1 MFRSG
6 VLRTSGVCA
15 YVHCLLKAE
24 LPELYGARNLRTSTS
39 PTAGPLRSIRRSHIR
54 RASVQTKAAVDQDST
69 VTKAVVAAGFI
80 ANPVVLVSEYFLKT
94 TGEGLPPGPGG
105 VYGATE
111 GVSYLVIVGVVAWS
125 IFTKAKTGSGL
136 PGNLLGAVE
145 GLSYLSLV
153 AGKRVIV
160 SWCMAA
166 HALTAPDRLV
176 LQVLW
181 WLLWSLLRKVLYL
194 ASPAKFLYFG
204 TPTFHYMITT

>member
-1 MFRSG
+1 MARAVWVH
-6 VLRTSGVCA
+6 VL
-15 YVHCLLKAE
+15 
-24 LPELYGARNLRTSTS
+24 ARNLRTST
-39 PTAGPLRSIRRSHIR
+39 PTAGPLRSIRKPHIR
-54 RASVQTKAAVDQDST
+54 RASVQARAAIDQEST

-125 IFTKAKTGSGL
+125 LYTKAKTGSGL

-153 AGKRVIV
+153 AGKPVIV
-160 SWCMAA
+160 S
-166 HALTAPDRLV
+166 
-176 LQVLW
+176 
-181 WLLWSLLRKVLYL
+181 
-194 ASPAKFLYFG
+194 
-204 TPTFHYMITT
+204 